1 MIGPMDW
8 CTLGRI
14 VDTIN
19 KDVANFIINKVPY
32 QHTNG
37 IKSSIRNIVNATES
51 MKHALQM
58 RIYISRFNYVDSD
71 SHKVRIMMRQI
82 NAKKKNHKHISY
94 KVPTFQI
101 FITKFLWRHF
111 LQDDFWYHLLHVG
124 RLINIKRNLTS
135 ILICKMP
142 IVYIERYTYKK

>member
-1 MIGPMDW
+1 MYLRTNSRYHKQRCGQLYHQQSAI
-8 CTLGRI
+8 
-14 VDTIN
+14 
-19 KDVANFIINKVPY
+19 
-32 QHTNG
+32 NG

-111 LQDDFWYHLLHVG
+111 LQDDF
-124 RLINIKRNLTS
+124 
-135 ILICKMP
+135 
-142 IVYIERYTYKK
+142 